1 MNILL
6 LGSTGQLGW
15 ELHRAV
21 ATLGPV
27 TPLDYPQ
34 IDFSQPESLRSLLR
48 GLPQKPDIILNAT
61 AYTAVDRAETES
73 DIAYAINS
81 HAPRIL
87 AQEAKAIGAAIIHY
101 STDYVFDGTK
111 GTPYLETDVP
121 NPLNV
126 YGTSKLVGEE
136 FIADIAA
143 EYLIFRTA
151 WVYSTRRES
160 FIGKTLQ
167 WARSNH
173 TLRIVNDQTSNPT
186 WARTLAEITAQ
197 ILARGSHDIRGYLRE
212 QRGLYHLAGSGYAT
226 RYEWAAEILRLG
238 MTHNVPELQPAKT
251 AEFPSPARRPT
262 FSALDCSKFENT
274 FGLRLPNWRDALALA
289 MT

>member
-15 ELHRAV
+15 ELHRCV
-21 ATLGPV
+21 VTLGDV

-34 IDFSQPESLRSLLR
+34 IDLSQPESLRSLLR
-48 GLPQKPDIILNAT
+48 GLPQKPHVILNAT

-73 DIAYAINS
+73 DLAYAINT
-81 HAPRIL
+81 HAVRVL
-87 AQEAKAIGAAIIHY
+87 AQEANAIGAAIIHY
-101 STDYVFDGTK
+101 STDYVFDGEK
-111 GTPYLETDVP
+111 GSPYTETDRV

-126 YGTSKLVGEE
+126 YGASKLTGEE
-136 FIADIAA
+136 FIAETAA
-143 EYLIFRTA
+143 YLIFRTA
-151 WVYSTRRES
+151 WVYSNRRES
-160 FIGKTLQ
+160 FVGKTLQ
-167 WARSNH
+167 WARSNRI
-173 TLRIVNDQTSNPT
+173 LRIVDDQTSNPT
-186 WARTLAEITAQ
+186 WARALAEITAQ
-197 ILARGSHDIRGYLRE
+197 ILARGGNDVRGYLRQ

-238 MTHNVPELQPAKT
+238 MTHDIPDLQPAKT

-274 FGLRLPNWRDALALA
+274 FGLRLPNWRESLALA